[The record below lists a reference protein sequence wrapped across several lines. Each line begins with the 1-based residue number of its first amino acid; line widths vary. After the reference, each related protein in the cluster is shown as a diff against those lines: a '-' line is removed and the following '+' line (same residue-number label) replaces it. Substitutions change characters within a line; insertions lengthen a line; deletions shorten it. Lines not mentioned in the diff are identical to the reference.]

1 MVRSCRERSLAKVKV
16 AAADIK
22 LLMEEMGLEKGRAD
36 RILREQGGDA
46 SKALSW
52 LLNDGLWSG
61 A

>member
-1 MVRSCRERSLAKVKV
+1 M